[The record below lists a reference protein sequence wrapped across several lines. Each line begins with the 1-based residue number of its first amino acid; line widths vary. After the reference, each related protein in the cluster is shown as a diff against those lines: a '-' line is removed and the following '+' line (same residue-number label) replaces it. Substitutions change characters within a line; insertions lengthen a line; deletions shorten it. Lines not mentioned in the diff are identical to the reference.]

1 YEKSQD
7 ALGNQQANQKDV
19 ISSHFQY
26 IIFWKCLVQT
36 SHLVW
41 GSRKHENLRQ
51 VSNCLNISMT
61 IGGRECYP
69 KVLEN
74 EITCRVPKDMVIP
87 SEGLVVQVCVE
98 DVCIELGKVVLVNL
112 LDPVLGIV
120 LGTVAALLIC
130 IALAFLIWKQQKV
143 GKKKIAENM
152 ELLVNNNRDT
162 LSSPTGLP
170 IHSMHIDYRESYI
183 PSSSSGGGTFHGAI
197 YSPNSIGAN
206 SMPLLITNI
215 LDNLRPELLEEV
227 KDVLIPEGRLI
238 THRDRIIG
246 KGHFGS
252 VYHGTYC
259 EEDGREVHCAVKSL
273 NRITDVEEV
282 VEFLRE
288 GILMKSFHHPHVLS
302 LTGIFLPREGLPLVV
317 LPYMSHGDLRHFI
330 RSEDRN
336 PTVKDLVGFG
346 LQVSRGM
353 EYLAQEKFVHRDLAA
368 RNCMLD
374 DAYRVKVADFG
385 LARDVFDKEYY
396 SVRRHKNARLPV
408 KWMALE
414 SLQTQKFTTKSDVWS
429 FGVLLWELMTR
440 GAPPYPDVDPYDIT
454 RYLYRGRRLP
464 QPEYCPDTL

>member
-273 NRITDVEEV
+273 NSCPRAYPEAGEPRRVATVGLYSNPRVTVLLAGEPV
-282 VEFLRE
+282 VVGGGGEAVANKGPSTL
-288 GILMKSFHHPHVLS
+288 
-302 LTGIFLPREGLPLVV
+302 LPATAV
-317 LPYMSHGDLRHFI
+317 
-330 RSEDRN
+330 SELK
-336 PTVKDLVGFG
+336 PVPEQISCQPGTVKKWKKTLASAKSGAQRD
-346 LQVSRGM
+346 SRG
-353 EYLAQEKFVHRDLAA
+353 
-368 RNCMLD
+368 
-374 DAYRVKVADFG
+374 DACGA
-385 LARDVFDKEYY
+385 
-396 SVRRHKNARLPV
+396 SVSAKPG
-408 KWMALE
+408 
-414 SLQTQKFTTKSDVWS
+414 T
-429 FGVLLWELMTR
+429 
-440 GAPPYPDVDPYDIT
+440 
-454 RYLYRGRRLP
+454 
-464 QPEYCPDTL
+464 